1 MSISGVIDTPVA
13 SQMNST
19 ASAKSTSSTS
29 GTGGATDVGADQD
42 KFMKL
47 LVTQLKNQDPLNPM
61 DNAAM
66 TSQLAQLSTVQGI
79 NQVNATLEALRNDQS
94 SQQSVQATN
103 LIGKGVM
110 VAGNTLTLS
119 TSKGSDGSS
128 DVSGAVFGVDLASPA
143 DDVSVQITDKSGNV
157 VRTLDLGTAKI
168 GSYSDAWDG
177 KDDKGNKMPDGEYKF
192 KLTAT
197 SAGNTLTDATALSLA
212 AVSSVSTGSGGTK
225 LNTSLG
231 QFVMSDVKQ
240 VM

>member
-47 LVTQLKNQDPLNPM
+47 LVTQLNNQDLLNPM

-79 NQVNATLEALRNDQS
+79 NQVNATLEALRSDQS

-128 DVSGAVFGVDLASPA
+128 DVRCP
-143 DDVSVQITDKSGNV
+143 
-157 VRTLDLGTAKI
+157 RT
-168 GSYSDAWDG
+168 
-177 KDDKGNKMPDGEYKF
+177 
-192 KLTAT
+192 
-197 SAGNTLTDATALSLA
+197 
-212 AVSSVSTGSGGTK
+212 
-225 LNTSLG
+225 
-231 QFVMSDVKQ
+231 
-240 VM
+240 

>member
-1 MSISGVIDTPVA
+1 MSVGGVSDTSAAQV
-13 SQMNST
+13 NST
-19 ASAKSTSSTS
+19 TTQSTSNN
-29 GTGGATDVGADQD
+29 TDIGADQD
-42 KFMKL
+42 KFMTL

-79 NQVNATLEALRNDQS
+79 NQVNATLQALRSDQA

-110 VAGNTLTLS
+110 VAGNSMTLN
-119 TSKGSDGSS
+119 TSKSSDGTTS
-128 DVSGAVFGVDLASPA
+128 VSGAVFGYDLASPA
-143 DDVSVQITDKSGNV
+143 DDVSVQVLDKSGAV
-157 VRTLDLGTAKI
+157 VDTIDLGATKI
-168 GSYSDAWDG
+168 GSYTQVWDG
-177 KDDKGNKMPDGEYKF
+177 KDQNGKQLADGDYTF
-192 KLTAT
+192 KITST
-197 SAGNTLTDATALSLA
+197 SAGKALTDTTALSLA
-212 AVSSVSTGSGGTK
+212 AVTSVSTGSGGTK

>member
-1 MSISGVIDTPVA
+1 MSVSGVGDTTAAQV
-13 SQMNST
+13 NST
-19 ASAKSTSSTS
+19 TTTQSTSNN
-29 GTGGATDVGADQD
+29 TDIGADQD
-42 KFMKL
+42 KFMTL

-79 NQVNATLEALRNDQS
+79 NQVNTTLEALRSDQA

-110 VAGNTLTLS
+110 VAGNSMTLS
-119 TSKGSDGSS
+119 TSKASDGTS
-128 DVSGAVFGVDLASPA
+128 VSGAVFGYDLASPA
-143 DDVSVQITDKSGNV
+143 DDVSVQVIDKSGAV
-157 VRTLDLGTAKI
+157 VNTIDLGSGKI
-168 GSYSDAWDG
+168 GSYSQAWDG
-177 KDDKGNKMPDGEYKF
+177 TDSNKKQLPDGDYTF

-197 SAGNTLTDATALSLA
+197 SSGKTLTDATALSLA
-212 AVSSVSTGSGGTK
+212 AVTSVSTGSGGTK

>member
-1 MSISGVIDTPVA
+1 MSVGGVGDTTAAQV
-13 SQMNST
+13 NST
-19 ASAKSTSSTS
+19 TTTQTSST
-29 GTGGATDVGADQD
+29 TDIGADQD
-42 KFMKL
+42 KFMTL

-79 NQVNATLEALRNDQS
+79 NQVNSTLQALRADQA

-110 VAGNTLTLS
+110 VAGNSMTLN
-119 TSKGSDGSS
+119 TSKASDGTTA
-128 DVSGAVFGVDLASPA
+128 VSGAVYGYDLASPA
-143 DDVSVQITDKSGNV
+143 DDVSVQVIDKSGSV
-157 VRTLDLGTAKI
+157 VNTIDLGSAKI
-168 GSYSDAWDG
+168 GSYTQVWDG
-177 KDDKGNKMPDGEYKF
+177 KDANGKQLPDGAYTF
-192 KLTAT
+192 KLTST
-197 SAGNTLTDATALSLA
+197 SAGKALTDTTALSLA
-212 AVSSVSTGSGGTK
+212 AVTSVSTGSGGTK